1 MEWGGHLTPKVL
13 VPRLASWPVV
23 SSSEFRF
30 TSDPQSQCPF
40 PVRGRAEHGGSPNP
54 LAAGVL
60 TPGSC
65 VGDAGSLGAL
75 LGCPQ
80 CDCDP

>member
-1 MEWGGHLTPKVL
+1 MEWGGGHLTPKVL
-13 VPRLASWPVV
+13 VPRLTSRPVV

-40 PVRGRAEHGGSPNP
+40 PVRGRAGHGGYLPHP

-65 VGDAGSLGAL
+65 VGDAGRLGAL
-75 LGCPQ
+75 LGCP
-80 CDCDP
+80 